1 MWFLPDRSSYS
12 AGVGLDLHV
21 RFVRFERMQPFVSG
35 YAEQLWGD
43 MLQGRQFPDAYRVR
57 ALVGIAL
64 VSALGE
70 IMIYGAGD
78 VGNRYGIRGL
88 TEEATLGLGVR
99 LALASGGKAAGH

>member
-57 ALVGIAL
+57 ALVGVAL
-64 VSALGE
+64 LSSLGE
-70 IMIYGAGD
+70 ILIYGAGD

>member
-12 AGVGLDLHV
+12 AGVGLDLHARYAHFAGV
-21 RFVRFERMQPFVSG
+21 QLFISG
-35 YAEQLWGD
+35 YAEQLWGHT
-43 MLQGRQFPDAYRVR
+43 LQGRQFPDAYRVR
-57 ALVGIAL
+57 ALLGIAL

-88 TEEATLGLGVR
+88 IEEATLGLGVR
-99 LALASGGKAAGH
+99 LTLTSGAKAAGR